1 MSTLHVEN
9 LKGLS
14 SGGNANKVIIPTGQ
28 TLQVTDNIRHIDMPT
43 GSILQA
49 LTQEV
54 TAIAT
59 TTSTSAVATGFTLTI
74 TPKSTSSKIRCTV
87 GLNGVHASGVNS
99 SVGFHLY
106 KNGSH
111 IKYLEDVVGYASSVH
126 YANNATIMAT
136 DSPSTTSAVT
146 YAIYWNRSYGSGTVY
161 YNNYAS
167 GSNRTRSWFTVE
179 EIAQ

>member
-14 SGGNANKVIIPTGQ
+14 SGGNANKIIIPSGQ
-28 TLQVTDNIRHIDMPT
+28 TLHAPGHVIQ
-43 GSILQA
+43 S

-54 TAIAT
+54 TAIST
-59 TTSTSAVATGFTLTI
+59 TTSSSLIATAFTLTI
-74 TPKSTSSKIRCTV
+74 TPKFTSSKIKCTL
-87 GLNGVHASGVNS
+87 GLSGVHSNTVQSAVELS
-99 SVGFHLY
+99 LY

-111 IKYLEDVVGYASSVH
+111 LKYLHSLIGYSSG
-126 YANNATIMAT
+126 ATQDNMDATIMAT

-146 YAIYWNRSYGSGTVY
+146 YAIYWRLGHGSGTVY
-161 YNNYAS
+161 YNNYFAA
-167 GSNRTRSWFTVE
+167 NRTRSWFTVE

>member
-1 MSTLHVEN
+1 MSI
-9 LKGLS
+9 LKVDTINEKTT
-14 SGGNANKVIIPTGQ
+14 GNGVIIPNHIT
-28 TLQVTDNIRHIDMPT
+28 QV
-43 GSILQA
+43 
-49 LTQEV
+49 LTQEI
-54 TAIAT
+54 TAIGALT
-59 TTSTSAVATGFTLTI
+59 TTTQTASGFTLTI

-87 GLNGVHASGVNS
+87 GINGIHANTVNS

-146 YAIYWNRSYGSGTVY
+146 YAIYWNRAYGSGTVY
-161 YNNYAS
+161 FNNYAS
-167 GSNRTRSWFTVE
+167 GANRTRSWFTVE

>member
-14 SGGNANKVIIPTGQ
+14 SGGNANKIIVPSGQ
-28 TLQVTDNIRHIDMPT
+28 TIDASAGTLLPSA
-43 GSILQA
+43 GQIVQA
-49 LTQEV
+49 LTQEI
-54 TAIAT
+54 TAI
-59 TTSTSAVATGFTLTI
+59 TTSTTATQAASGFTLTI

-87 GLNGVHASGVNS
+87 GINGIHANTVNS
-99 SVGFHLY
+99 CVGFHLY

-111 IKYLEDVVGYASSVH
+111 IKYLEDVVGYASSVS

-136 DSPSTTSAVT
+136 DSPNTTSAVT
-146 YAIYWNRSYGSGTVY
+146 YAIYWNRAFGSGTVY
-161 YNNYAS
+161 FNNYAS